1 MRVSAVAAPRR
12 SDELKVMNPDHHQN
26 ASSDGRL
33 EGRGLPRPAA
43 SRATP
48 AWGDELHV
56 CALCAGT
63 LVHPVDW
70 AAEGPSH
77 WRVMMRCPD
86 CEAIRE
92 GVFAQR
98 AVDRL
103 ADELDRGSAVLIRE
117 LDRLTRENMAGEI
130 EVLIHALEHD
140 LIVPSDF

>member
-1 MRVSAVAAPRR
+1 
-12 SDELKVMNPDHHQN
+12 
-26 ASSDGRL
+26 
-33 EGRGLPRPAA
+33 
-43 SRATP
+43 
-48 AWGDELHV
+48 
-56 CALCAGT
+56 
-63 LVHPVDW
+63 
-70 AAEGPSH
+70 
-77 WRVMMRCPD
+77 MMRCPD

-130 EVLIHALEHD
+130 EVLIHALQHD